1 MMAKAVSHQ
10 NDEKASEID
19 LKVMQSATKKHSKR
33 NLKNEMEI

>member
-1 MMAKAVSHQ
+1 MMAEAVSDL

-19 LKVMQSATKKHSKR
+19 LKVIQSATKKYSKS